1 MTSQLKL
8 RAQNGD
14 DIAVFSAVLQDAI
27 LKPADIH
34 WSPTDKR
41 LTAIGNRYRWEAKKR
56 WFKRHPERVRCAF
69 HFSGVLKAER
79 VGINAESSPEVLNLL
94 ALETKTLADESAE
107 IVLTFSGGA
116 SIRLHVE
123 CIEAVL
129 SDVSESWDALGE
141 PEHELS
147 E

>member
-27 LKPADIH
+27 FKVEDIH
-34 WSPTDKR
+34 WNPTNKR
-41 LTAIGNRYRWEAKKR
+41 LTAICNRYRWEAKKR

-79 VGINAESSPEVLNLL
+79 LGINAANGPEVLNLL
-94 ALETKTLADESAE
+94 ALEAKSQGDESAE
-107 IVLTFSGGA
+107 IVLTFSGNA
-116 SIRLHVE
+116 SIRLQVE

-129 SDVSESWDALGE
+129 SDVSESWDALSE
-141 PEHELS
+141 PKHELS